1 MEPNKAAGTADLWYV
16 DNYIL
21 LKDYYDRTISRIAAR
36 CVRKGNIAI
45 EDYPFFG
52 YILDVL
58 EEISETGEYILQHRE
73 LYPYV
78 ERKIAGGLNG
88 LKKTL
93 IEYQNELKSNST
105 PDMIK
110 EDAREV
116 EKMKQALGDVD
127 KSADPTVGA
136 GMVLKEQPVTSKR
149 GSGLLMPLRVR
160 LKAFMLYGRAV
171 IISCVFQ
178 LTLQRSGVSR
188 SSELAP
194 FGVRIML
201 GSCRL
206 MREAAES
213 GSASTGSGSGAGVL
227 QPASMPAHRR
237 QTVIFLKL

>member
-1 MEPNKAAGTADLWYV
+1 MEQNTPPTGASKESLWYL

-36 CVRKGNIAI
+36 CIRMGNIAM
-45 EDYPFFG
+45 EEYKYYG

-136 GMVLKEQPVTSKR
+136 GMGMEQ
-149 GSGLLMPLRVR
+149 LME
-160 LKAFMLYGRAV
+160 K
-171 IISCVFQ
+171 
-178 LTLQRSGVSR
+178 
-188 SSELAP
+188 
-194 FGVRIML
+194 
-201 GSCRL
+201 L
-206 MREAAES
+206 MQENNIKPNFPAEAD
-213 GSASTGSGSGAGVL
+213 
-227 QPASMPAHRR
+227 
-237 QTVIFLKL
+237 KK

>member
-78 ERKIAGGLNG
+78 ERNIAGGLNG

-136 GMVLKEQPVTSKR
+136 GMGMEQ
-149 GSGLLMPLRVR
+149 LME
-160 LKAFMLYGRAV
+160 K
-171 IISCVFQ
+171 
-178 LTLQRSGVSR
+178 
-188 SSELAP
+188 
-194 FGVRIML
+194 
-201 GSCRL
+201 L
-206 MREAAES
+206 MQENNIKPNFPAEDD
-213 GSASTGSGSGAGVL
+213 
-227 QPASMPAHRR
+227 
-237 QTVIFLKL
+237 KK